1 MTHRTRVALVA
12 AGVTLFA
19 VLWAVSTPTATAAPA
34 GRAQTCTDS
43 FYGCPPTTPPP
54 GIQATCTV
62 SQTAAVDGDL
72 VTATLSNV
80 PPGTHA
86 QLLFDGSS
94 VGEGDAGANGSLTIS
109 FTVPPS
115 TPPGNHSL
123 VFVGAGFQCD
133 PTGGAGLTIGVLGE
147 QLSQSRSSDTPRGIG
162 GSSSGGI
169 GGLARTGIEVAL
181 FLAIALVL
189 VLVGYLLV
197 QTARRR
203 RRRIA
208 RRRNRVDHLIDG

>member
-1 MTHRTRVALVA
+1 MTHRSRVALLA

-19 VLWAVSTPTATAAPA
+19 VLWAVASPAATAAPSS
-34 GRAQTCTDS
+34 RAQTCTDS

-54 GIQATCTV
+54 GIQPTCTV
-62 SQTAAVDGDL
+62 SQTAAADGDL

-80 PPGTHA
+80 PPGTHS
-86 QLLFDGSS
+86 QLLFDGSV
-94 VGEGDAGANGSLTIS
+94 VGEGDAGANGSLTVS

-115 TPPGNHSL
+115 TPPGNHTL

-133 PTGGAGLTIGVLGE
+133 PTNGAGLAVGVLGE
-147 QLSQSRSSDTPRGIG
+147 QLSQSSSSDTPRSIG
-162 GSSSGGI
+162 GGSSGGI
-169 GGLARTGIEVAL
+169 AGLARTGIEIAF

-197 QTARRR
+197 QGARRR